1 VAGVTEADKVVL
13 VKVADEHKEVDQ
25 DDKCVELAD
34 QIPFE
39 VALLV
44 AENDKVEVAC
54 LRIDVLA
61 VESLVDAIM
70 EVNKLVPVEVAHG
83 LYQLEPAGG
92 FLEGVD
98 SNTVVVAELDPKV
111 VLVKAAELHVD
122 DMTVDV
128 AAEVDQLTTVEV
140 AGNLAALCRQTNA
153 LMSRT
158 WVQWW
163 LLTLFWRSN
172 KFQLRR

>member
-1 VAGVTEADKVVL
+1 MTEADKVVL

-34 QIPFE
+34 QIILK
-39 VALLV
+39 VAVLV

-61 VESLVDAIM
+61 VENLVDVAM

-83 LYQLEPAGG
+83 LYQLEPAGE

-98 SNTVVVAELDPKV
+98 PNTVVVAELDPKV
-111 VLVKAAELHVD
+111 VLVKAAELLD
-122 DMTVDV
+122 DDVTVDV
-128 AAEVDQLTTVEV
+128 AAEMDQLATVEV
-140 AGNLAALCRQTNA
+140 AGNLADLCRLTNVA
-153 LMSRT
+153 DLGT
-158 WVQWW
+158 VVVADVV
-163 LLTLFWRSN
+163 LEVE
-172 KFQLRR
+172 